1 MNKKI
6 LIIMLCAII
15 GIVLY
20 VNLSG
25 DNSEPEEVS
34 EDVKLLTE
42 SYKTEFIIYG
52 SELKF
57 DNGCYARHIE
67 EITKENL
74 TSDPEYV
81 YKVLVINNMDET
93 VTFTEDMVNIIKEE
107 MNNNRL
113 SVYYTGVDS
122 TPYAQSGYEDR
133 IITGNCK
140 EKILMGMA
148 HEFSSTNE
156 PQSFSCY
163 WDEAI
168 YNDYK
173 EGNHKSMVE
182 IFIISETAR
191 NVKSFF
197 GI

>member
-6 LIIMLCAII
+6 LIIILLCAII

-20 VNLSG
+20 ANLSG

-52 SELKF
+52 SELNF
-57 DNGCYARHIE
+57 DNVCYARHIE

-74 TSDPEYV
+74 TSAPEYV

-122 TPYAQSGYEDR
+122 TPYVQSGIESGFSLGGRKDY
-133 IITGNCK
+133 
-140 EKILMGMA
+140 ILMGMT
-148 HEFSSTNE
+148 HEFSKATK
-156 PQSFSCY
+156 PTSFVCH
-163 WDEAI
+163 WEDFI
-168 YNDYK
+168 YEDYK
-173 EGNHKSMVE
+173 KGNHKYLVDL
-182 IFIISETAR
+182 IISETVPI
-191 NVKSFF
+191 VKSFF
-197 GI
+197 GN